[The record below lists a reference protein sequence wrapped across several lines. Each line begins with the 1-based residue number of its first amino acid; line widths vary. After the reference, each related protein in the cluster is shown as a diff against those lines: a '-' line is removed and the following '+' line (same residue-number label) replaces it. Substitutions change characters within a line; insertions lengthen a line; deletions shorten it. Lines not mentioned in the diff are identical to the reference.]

1 MVIEQEMI
9 GPIAVLNLKGPMT
22 AGDDVGRLRDKIRS
36 LVQQG
41 TRRIALDL
49 GGVSYMDSAGLGEL
63 MAVHTT
69 VNRGAG
75 QIRVFNI
82 TNRVSDLLNIT
93 RLWTVL
99 DAFDSKDAALKSL
112 ASPSSE

>member
-1 MVIEQEMI
+1 MPPAADGSGRVDRAHEFVTIRGSRSDRISLSGGVMVIEQEMI

-22 AGDDVGRLRDKIRS
+22 AGDDEGQLRDRIRS

-69 VNRGAG
+69 VNRG
-75 QIRVFNI
+75 
-82 TNRVSDLLNIT
+82 
-93 RLWTVL
+93 
-99 DAFDSKDAALKSL
+99 
-112 ASPSSE
+112 